1 MARVANPASSS
12 KIILQMWNWALA
24 GFVSRNRP
32 VRRSILA
39 ALTGFWL
46 CCALFCRSLFY
57 ERYWRWLGCFN
68 ELGRCFDPE
77 SETVATD
84 SNSMYGLLAAVA
96 LVLALLTAVGL
107 LRNRPR
113 QARDLL
119 RP

>member
-1 MARVANPASSS
+1 MR
-12 KIILQMWNWALA
+12 
-24 GFVSRNRP
+24 RN
-32 VRRSILA
+32 VLA

-46 CCALFCRSLFY
+46 CCALFFGWMFY

-96 LVLALLTAVGL
+96 LVLALLTAVSL
-107 LRNRPR
+107 LRNRPSSG
-113 QARDLL
+113 A
-119 RP
+119 